1 MSKSMF
7 ALVMEGIVD
16 GRPHIERE
24 ITCYVKLRDLYD
36 VTSIAKEQE
45 THEQWRIMTSSKKGS
60 IRIRLTDDVEYTL
73 TTKEKTK
80 IQFETIETEQKIE
93 KQFFEVLK
101 RAYAFDGY
109 LKIRYNIPIE
119 GSNRKWEVDVFKTY
133 SGTPSLWIKLD
144 YEFNNGESQMPEIP
158 FDYEELIIPE
168 IEEGRDEEVDR
179 LWKEEWMKLD
189 EIDA

>member
-1 MSKSMF
+1 M
-7 ALVMEGIVD
+7 
-16 GRPHIERE
+16 
-24 ITCYVKLRDLYD
+24 
-36 VTSIAKEQE
+36 
-45 THEQWRIMTSSKKGS
+45 
-60 IRIRLTDDVEYTL
+60 
-73 TTKEKTK
+73 
-80 IQFETIETEQKIE
+80 
-93 KQFFEVLK
+93 
-101 RAYAFDGY
+101 
-109 LKIRYNIPIE
+109 
-119 GSNRKWEVDVFKTY
+119 FKTY